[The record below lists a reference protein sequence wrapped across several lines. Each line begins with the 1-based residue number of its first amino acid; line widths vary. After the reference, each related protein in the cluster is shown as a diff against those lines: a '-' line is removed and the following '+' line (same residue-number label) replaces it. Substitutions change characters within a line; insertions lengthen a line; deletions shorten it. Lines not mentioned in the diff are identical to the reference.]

1 VQFIGLIIGNHKDKK
16 ARNEKSTFKRNAKKA
31 ILVGAGI

>member
-16 ARNEKSTFKRNAKKA
+16 ARNEKEYFKIKLKKA
-31 ILVGAGI
+31 ILVGARI